1 VNLKKIRV
9 LSQLAGPLNFGY
21 PVNLNDRVQLIRFT
35 VSCSVRNNFQSETN
49 SWGCSMSTRTMFKA
63 LGVAALLAISANQ
76 GWAGC
81 MKPPASDQVIS
92 QFRAH
97 PDGLVA
103 PGSDT
108 RTIEATTRDLAGTD
122 ASLAADLIKVAQGTS
137 PRFQTAIAAGLAQAA
152 IACSTVDQ
160 QAGQTIQQA
169 VASFQDGQ
177 FQASFA
183 AVAGDL
189 STAATAAATAFADGS
204 VGSVVVINPNTSP
217 GRNTNPGGGGVS
229 ALVQITAPALTPAN
243 TNGAAGSVSPSR

>member
-1 VNLKKIRV
+1 
-9 LSQLAGPLNFGY
+9 
-21 PVNLNDRVQLIRFT
+21 
-35 VSCSVRNNFQSETN
+35 
-49 SWGCSMSTRTMFKA
+49 MFKA

-169 VASFQDGQ
+169 VASFQDEQ